1 MMYRHCLNCKHC
13 EELRFQHRNLVTG
26 GHNNAH
32 CKLKH
37 EYFFASRIKALFCFK
52 FKEKEDCDQ
61 ENTYEFKHFKDSRGF
76 QKWLIT

>member
-13 EELRFQHRNLVTG
+13 EELRFQHRNIVTG
-26 GHNNAH
+26 GRNNAH

-37 EYFFASRIKALFCFK
+37 KYFFASRIKALFCFK

-76 QKWLIT
+76 QK

>member
-1 MMYRHCLNCKHC
+1 MSIYKFPKDKKDIYKN
-13 EELRFQHRNLVTG
+13 
-26 GHNNAH
+26 
-32 CKLKH
+32 
-37 EYFFASRIKALFCFK
+37 IFK